1 MKFDIRIDDRQAV
14 RALRELRRR
23 GENLEPAM
31 RSIGELLLNST
42 RARFD
47 SERSPDG
54 VPWQPLA
61 PRTLAR
67 KKRNRDK
74 ILTEEGRLRGTL
86 AYQAGADWVEVG
98 SPLIYGATHQ
108 FGRGPIPARPY
119 LGLSPEDETDIR
131 AEILDFVRAALK

>member
-1 MKFDIRIDDRQAV
+1 MKFNIQIDDRQAV
-14 RALRELRRR
+14 RALAELRRR
-23 GENLEPAM
+23 GGSLEPAL

-47 SERSPDG
+47 SQTSPDG
-54 VPWQPLA
+54 APWAPLK

-86 AYQAGADWVEVG
+86 AYRVGDGWVEVG

-108 FGRGPIPARPY
+108 HGRGPIPARPY
-119 LGLSPEDETDIR
+119 LGLSPEDAADVRE
-131 AEILDFVRAALK
+131 EILDFVRGAL

>member
-1 MKFDIRIDDRQAV
+1 MRFDIEIDDRQAA
-14 RALRELRRR
+14 RALAELRRR
-23 GENLEPAM
+23 GESMEPAL

-47 SERSPDG
+47 SQTSPDG
-54 VPWQPLA
+54 EPWTPLK

-86 AYQAGADWVEVG
+86 AYQVGDGWVEVG
-98 SPLIYGATHQ
+98 SPLVYGATHQ
-108 FGRGPIPARPY
+108 FGRDAIPARPY
-119 LGLSPEDETDIR
+119 LGLSSEDAADVRE
-131 AEILDFVRAALK
+131 EILDFVRGALR

>member
-1 MKFDIRIDDRQAV
+1 MKFDIRIDDRAAR
-14 RALRELRRR
+14 RAMRELARR

-47 SERSPDG
+47 AERSPESE
-54 VPWQPLA
+54 PWQPLA

-74 ILTEEGRLRGTL
+74 ILTEDGRLRGTL
-86 AYQAGADWVEVG
+86 AYQVGNGWVEVG

-108 FGRGPIPARPY
+108 HGRDAIPARPY
-119 LGLSPEDETDIR
+119 LGLSAEDADDIR
-131 AEILDFVRAALK
+131 EEILDFIRDALR